1 VIFAVPG
8 IILALLFVT
17 LPFVIRTVQ
26 PVLSELDIGE
36 EEASYLLGAGGWTT
50 FRRVILPAITPAI
63 AAGAMLVFARAVGE
77 FGAIVIISGNI
88 AGKLTAPVY
97 IFQLVNQFRFE
108 EAAAVATALFAISFI
123 LVLITERVLKKGNEA
138 L

>member
-1 VIFAVPG
+1 
-8 IILALLFVT
+8 
-17 LPFVIRTVQ
+17 
-26 PVLSELDIGE
+26 
-36 EEASYLLGAGGWTT
+36 
-50 FRRVILPAITPAI
+50 
-63 AAGAMLVFARAVGE
+63 MLVFARAIGE